1 MNNRKVILALYKDT
15 IKLCQN
21 KGYKLG
27 SCYNVKNNF
36 NINNAIIKSNKM
48 IVNDKKIIENNK
60 KILFIMSHIRQAY
73 KDNKNKHNINIDACI
88 DNGLFLIRNFI
99 LNENENEIKFY

>member
-36 NINNAIIKSNKM
+36 NINNAIIKSNK
-48 IVNDKKIIENNK
+48 IIINDN

-99 LNENENEIKFY
+99 LNENEILLKINI

>member
-36 NINNAIIKSNKM
+36 NINNAIIKSNKI
-48 IVNDKKIIENNK
+48 IVNDKKIV
-60 KILFIMSHIRQAY
+60 FIMSHIRQAY
-73 KDNKNKHNINIDACI
+73 KDNKNKHNINIDTCI
-88 DNGLFLIRNFI
+88 DNGLFLVRNFI
-99 LNENENEIKFY
+99 LNENEILLKINI

>member
-36 NINNAIIKSNKM
+36 NINNAIIKSNKI
-48 IVNDKKIIENNK
+48 IVNDKKIV
-60 KILFIMSHIRQAY
+60 FIMSHIRQAY